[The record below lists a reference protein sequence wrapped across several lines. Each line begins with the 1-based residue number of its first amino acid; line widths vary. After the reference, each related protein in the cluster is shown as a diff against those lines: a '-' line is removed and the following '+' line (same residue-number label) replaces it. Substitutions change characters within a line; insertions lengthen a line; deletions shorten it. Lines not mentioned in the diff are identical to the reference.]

1 MHSYRLL
8 PGVSSTSEELDE
20 PPELDE
26 RDDEHDDRH
35 EDCEVAVGLRRP
47 VHFKLAIL

>member
-1 MHSYRLL
+1 VL

-35 EDCEVAVGLRRP
+35 EDGEVAVSL
-47 VHFKLAIL
+47 